1 MQLLHSNPFSVAEFA
16 SLSLLVE
23 PPLTSEP
30 LDPASASN
38 AQDTQ
43 STKGGDDQNDAN
55 TNNAAADEAAGPS
68 KPSAARAAAAAAAAC
83 TLVGETMT
91 VVSPLATSSATSAH
105 YALEELHAYLSSID
119 AEERKAEE
127 EFHSKMQRRRERREK
142 RRQKRQ
148 EEEEEEVGGDGG
160 GNGRAASQSQSQS
173 QARRGGT
180 NSNNSNTNRRRRV
193 DRGDSLQTLET
204 LGTDYEEDDTDS
216 EGEGGEQSG
225 MSPEDKARQEE
236 KNAEVL
242 LAMLVAASEE
252 SKRRET
258 EEKRKKES
266 GDDGD
271 DNEPYDDG
279 AAPEHWYERHMR
291 LRGAVGSDLLRDD
304 GHALYGHHASYY
316 SHHRRT
322 SDVRLFRP
330 RRSGGG
336 MALHYIVVRD
346 TVLVGR
352 ICGLLLGSAEATAAS
367 AAAAAAASPKSSQ
380 DGAAASALRSGST
393 VSDGNANGKAVSFDT
408 ANPSATDPT
417 PAAGP
422 TISAAVLAVGVSGC
436 NSILGTSELVPAL
449 PLRFADSVAL
459 LQGLGVVS
467 AKSVKAAAA
476 AATSGGGSKYKAT
489 SANNLTNILSEA
501 RRYARSTL
509 SALLLAD
516 ADGIATNAMIDAE
529 RGALDDDDV
538 KFFAESGPA
547 SVKGSNRFR
556 PGSAK
561 GSSGVGSKK
570 FGFSSNKLKRRS
582 GAPASLSSG
591 SRHTLTSSI
600 GGGAG
605 GSSRFGGAAWAA
617 SVGPAEKTRILFD
630 QYQILGVAEDDMVIP
645 PYQARSRLEA
655 SGKLQRR
662 KRYGRG
668 LNPLD
673 MGPIDLEAF
682 APPRKSPVGGRRP
695 GGATGSVPPMMSPP
709 KEAASTP
716 RGGSSSLPPTGLSP
730 NESSVGRSPLVSPTS
745 RLSGPRRDTGR
756 TGLRRAPSD
765 RRKTSGRQQQQQQS
779 GDRTPPASAGE
790 AAMDPFAFNEQSM
803 PAQETA
809 ATFDPFAFDGAG
821 DGWDM
826 GTGVQGGQTAVA
838 TQGRG
843 LVEATPIPLSTPQGV
858 NADGFFEDAP
868 MSPHPPQQIPS
879 SPGPQPTSPGPSLNR
894 LTRQSSQDAVATSTL
909 EAAIAA
915 TTISD
920 PPVTSPLQEAPPTVR
935 FQVSVALNEDLTCS
949 YRDSKISSCSVDGM
963 IQVQIKNVEGLSDA
977 MAPDD
982 EPPPFALYL
991 RDPSRHIR
999 SIQENKKYAGG
1010 YGAAVASITGENVAD
1025 GSEHERKYV
1034 VTLPK
1039 TSSYFPVMR
1048 YKCSNDLRPVPIVS
1062 CLNYVLSLS

>member
-1 MQLLHSNPFSVAEFA
+1 MQLLHSNPYPVAEFA

-23 PPLTSEP
+23 PPSSLEP
-30 LDPASASN
+30 VHPASASN

-43 STKGGDDQNDAN
+43 STKGGGDPINDVNAN
-55 TNNAAADEAAGPS
+55 TAAAAADEAAGPS
-68 KPSAARAAAAAAAAC
+68 KPSAASGAAAC
-83 TLVGETMT
+83 TLVGETLT

-119 AEERKAEE
+119 AEERRAEE
-127 EFHSKMQRRRERREK
+127 EFHARMQRRRERREK

-148 EEEEEEVGGDGG
+148 EQEEEEAGGGG

-173 QARRGGT
+173 RRGGT
-180 NSNNSNTNRRRRV
+180 SSNNSSTNRRRHV

-216 EGEGGEQSG
+216 EVEGGEQSG

-252 SKRRET
+252 SKKREA
-258 EEKRKKES
+258 EEKRRKES
-266 GDDGD
+266 GGD
-271 DNEPYDDG
+271 DNEHNDDG

-291 LRGAVGSDLLRDD
+291 LRDAVGSDLLRDD

-322 SDVRLFRP
+322 SDVRVFRP
-330 RRSGGG
+330 QRSGGG

-367 AAAAAAASPKSSQ
+367 AAAAAASPKSSQ
-380 DGAAASALRSGST
+380 GGAAASALRSGSS

-408 ANPSATDPT
+408 ANPAAAYPT
-417 PAAGP
+417 PAGP

-436 NSILGTSELVPAL
+436 NSILGTSELVPTL

-516 ADGIATNAMIDAE
+516 ADSIATNAMIDAE

-538 KFFAESGPA
+538 QFFAESGPS

-582 GAPASLSSG
+582 GAAASLSSG
-591 SRHTLTSSI
+591 SRHSLSSSI

-617 SVGPAEKTRILFD
+617 SAGPAEKTRILFD

-645 PYQARSRLEA
+645 PYQARARLEA

-682 APPRKSPVGGRRP
+682 APPRKSPIGGRRP

-730 NESSVGRSPLVSPTS
+730 NESGVGRSPLVSPTS

-765 RRKTSGRQQQQQQS
+765 RRKTSGRQQQQQQQS

-790 AAMDPFAFNEQSM
+790 GAMDPFAFNEQSM

-821 DGWDM
+821 DGWDV
-826 GTGVQGGQTAVA
+826 GAGGQGGHTAAA

-858 NADGFFEDAP
+858 NAEGFFEDAP
-868 MSPHPPQQIPS
+868 MSPHPPQQIPL
-879 SPGPQPTSPGPSLNR
+879 SPGPESPEPSLNR
-894 LTRQSSQDAVATSTL
+894 LTRQSSQDAAATSAL

-920 PPVTSPLQEAPPTVR
+920 PPVASPLQEAPATVR

-963 IQVQIKNVEGLSDA
+963 IQVQIKNVEGLGDA

-1010 YGAAVASITGENVAD
+1010 YGAAVASITGENVAN

-1039 TSSYFPVMR
+1039 TSSYFPVMK

-1062 CLNYVLSLS
+1062 CLFIL

>member
-1 MQLLHSNPFSVAEFA
+1 MQLLHSSPYPVAEFA
-16 SLSLLVE
+16 TLSLLVE
-23 PPLTSEP
+23 PPLVPSQ
-30 LDPASASN
+30 LQPASAAD
-38 AQDTQ
+38 AQDT
-43 STKGGDDQNDAN
+43 STQPAKGGDQKDTHD
-55 TNNAAADEAAGPS
+55 NAAADEAAGPP

-105 YALEELHAYLSSID
+105 CALEELHAYLSSID

-127 EFHSKMQRRRERREK
+127 EFHARRQRREQRRR
-142 RRQKRQ
+142 KRQ
-148 EEEEEEVGGDGG
+148 EEEQEEAGG
-160 GNGRAASQSQSQS
+160 GGGSGGGGRAASQSQSQS
-173 QARRGGT
+173 QSRRGGT
-180 NSNNSNTNRRRRV
+180 NTTNASSRRRRV
-193 DRGDSLQTLET
+193 DPGDSLQTLET

-216 EGEGGEQSG
+216 DDGEDGGEQSG
-225 MSPEDKARQEE
+225 ASPEDKARQEE

-252 SKRRET
+252 SKRREA
-258 EEKRKKES
+258 EEKREKES

-271 DNEPYDDG
+271 DNNGHNDDG
-279 AAPEHWYERHMR
+279 AAAPEHWYERHMR
-291 LRGAVGSDLLRDD
+291 LRDAVGSDLLRDD

-322 SDVRLFRP
+322 SDVRVFRP
-330 RRSGGG
+330 QRSGGG

-380 DGAAASALRSGST
+380 GGAAASALRSGST
-393 VSDGNANGKAVSFDT
+393 VSDGNANGKVVSFDT
-408 ANPSATDPT
+408 ADPT
-417 PAAGP
+417 PAGP
-422 TISAAVLAVGVSGC
+422 TISAAILAVGVSGC
-436 NSILGTSELVPAL
+436 NSILGTSELVPTL
-449 PLRFADSVAL
+449 PLRFADSITL
-459 LQGLGVVS
+459 LQGLGIVS

-476 AATSGGGSKYKAT
+476 AATSGGGSKYKST
-489 SANNLTNILSEA
+489 SANNLANILSEA

-538 KFFAESGPA
+538 QFFAESGPA

-582 GAPASLSSG
+582 GAPAALSGG
-591 SRHTLTSSI
+591 SRHSLSSSI

-617 SVGPAEKTRILFD
+617 SAGPAEKTRILFD

-645 PYQARSRLEA
+645 PYQARARLEA

-709 KEAASTP
+709 KDAASTP

-730 NESSVGRSPLVSPTS
+730 NEIGVGRSPLVSPTS

-756 TGLRRAPSD
+756 TGIRRAPSD

-803 PAQETA
+803 PAQDTA

-821 DGWDM
+821 DGWDV
-826 GTGVQGGQTAVA
+826 GAGGQGGQTAAA
-838 TQGRG
+838 TQGKG

-858 NADGFFEDAP
+858 NADGFFEDTQ
-868 MSPHPPQQIPS
+868 MSPHPPQQMPL

-894 LTRQSSQDAVATSTL
+894 LTRQTTQDAAATSAL

-920 PPVTSPLQEAPPTVR
+920 PPVASPLQGAPPTVR

-963 IQVQIKNVEGLSDA
+963 IQVQIKNVEGLGDA

-1039 TSSYFPVMR
+1039 TSSYFPVMK

-1062 CLNYVLSLS
+1062 CLYYILSLS